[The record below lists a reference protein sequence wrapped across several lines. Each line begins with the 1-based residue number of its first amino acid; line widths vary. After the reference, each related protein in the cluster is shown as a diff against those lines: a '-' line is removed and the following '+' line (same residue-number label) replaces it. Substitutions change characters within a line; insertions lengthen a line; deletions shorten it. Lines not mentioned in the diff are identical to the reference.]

1 MSGKDSGNWRPS
13 ASRLALESRATL
25 LAGIRSFFAEH
36 NVLEVETAIL
46 SKAGNSDPNIS
57 GLRTDSI
64 PHRYLR
70 TSPEYPM
77 KRLLASGLTNI
88 YELGRVFR
96 ARENGA
102 WHNPEFT
109 LLEWY
114 HKDWNYLDL
123 AIEVVDLI
131 RYCGP
136 DRFGKWPAR
145 RVSYRDLFI
154 QYTGLDPFL
163 ADDADWSIL
172 AGERGINT
180 GQLDHLQWLDLV
192 MSLIIQP
199 ALDPECILTVY
210 DYPPEQA
217 ALACIRHDATPVA
230 ERFEIYLGRVELANG
245 YQELG
250 DAAEQL
256 QRFERENRL
265 RKIQGEDPPPIDT
278 RLIKAL
284 ENGFPH
290 CAGVALG
297 VDRLLMCLL
306 ELEDISAV
314 LAFPHDRA

>member
-1 MSGKDSGNWRPS
+1 
-13 ASRLALESRATL
+13 
-25 LAGIRSFFAEH
+25 
-36 NVLEVETAIL
+36 
-46 SKAGNSDPNIS
+46 
-57 GLRTDSI
+57 
-64 PHRYLR
+64 
-70 TSPEYPM
+70 M
-77 KRLLASGLTNI
+77 KRLLSTGLAHI

-96 ARENGA
+96 AGENGA

-123 AIEVVDLI
+123 ATEVVDLI

-136 DRFGKWPAR
+136 GRFDQWPAR
-145 RVSYRDLFI
+145 QISYRDLFL

-172 AGERGINT
+172 AGERGIDA
-180 GQLDHLQWLDLV
+180 GQLDQQQWLDLV
-192 MSLIIQP
+192 ISLIIQP
-199 ALDPECILTVY
+199 TLDPECILTVF
-210 DYPPEQA
+210 DYPTEQA
-217 ALACIRHDATPVA
+217 ALACIRNDNTPVA

-265 RKIQGEDPPPIDT
+265 RKIQGENPPPIDM
-278 RLIKAL
+278 RMIQAL
-284 ENGFPH
+284 EHGFPR